1 MNFLDFL
8 YPEYC
13 VVCKR
18 DLSPGWKISWKK
30 VRFWGKEAPFLN
42 YLCLDCFFKIKP
54 RPLECPVCGK
64 VNQSGFPCLRRCQK
78 QSFLDRLIFYGSY
91 ADLKLQKTLKSFKY
105 WNIKLLAPTLV
116 QGLARRLEE
125 EVLPQDFK
133 PSDIRVSFVPLTAWR
148 ERLRGYN
155 QARELALALSS
166 ELGLELI
173 PALRRQG
180 LRAAQSSIKGEQNQ
194 ELRVQNIQGVFQTLP
209 QVREIRSPSIWLVDD
224 VYTSGA
230 TLQEAARVL
239 KQAGIKKIW
248 GITVAKA

>member
-1 MNFLDFL
+1 MKLVEYL

-18 DLSPGWKISWKK
+18 DLSPGWEISWKK

-64 VNQSGFPCLRRCQK
+64 VNESGFPCLRRCQR
-78 QSFLDRLIFYGSY
+78 QGFLDRLIFFGSY
-91 ADLKLQKTLKSFKY
+91 ADSRLQKALKFFKY
-105 WNIKLLAPTLV
+105 WNIRLLAPTLV

-125 EVLPQDFK
+125 EILPQDFR
-133 PSDIRVSFVPLTAWR
+133 PSEVRVSFIPLTAWR

-166 ELGLELI
+166 EFGLKVI
-173 PALRRQG
+173 PTLKRRG
-180 LRAAQSSIKGEQNQ
+180 LRAAQSSIKGEQDK
-194 ELRVQNIQGVFQTLP
+194 ELRAQNIQGVFRTLP
-209 QVREIRSPSIWLVDD
+209 QVSEIGSRTIWLVDD
-224 VYTSGA
+224 IYTSGA

-239 KQAGIKKIW
+239 KQAGVRQVW
-248 GITVAKA
+248 GLTIAKA